1 MKKNG
6 STIVFR
12 ELINNVGN
20 SHVNMILSAIIM
32 ALKDNVSVLVIDM
45 SKDYLYSIIEHSLIS
60 SNHNDFKILVE
71 TNNLDSKSIDLYSDC
86 IIEEYVS
93 YVRCSKVKNV
103 NNIIRHAKEEYDYIF
118 IMSEDEE
125 SDISSD
131 IEVISLPRDIKRVKD
146 KLDLSDKGCR
156 LFILGEHNPQFKHEN
171 IKRIRKAM
179 GVDVYPI
186 SASINESVNKAI
198 YDDSLVDF
206 IIGSYDCDRKDKNFA
221 LISEV
226 LSINHRINQVIEE
239 SVKGGGHEKRTL

>member
-20 SHVNMILSAIIM
+20 SHINMVLSAVTM
-32 ALKDNVSVLVIDM
+32 ALKENVNVLVVDM
-45 SKDYLYSIIEHSLIS
+45 SKDYLYTIIEHSLIN
-60 SNHNDFKILVE
+60 SNHNDFKILLE

-93 YVRCSKVKNV
+93 YVRCNQVGHV

-118 IMSEDEE
+118 IMSEEGQ
-125 SDISSD
+125 SDINSD
-131 IEVISLPRDIKRVKD
+131 IDVISLPRDLRRVKD
-146 KLDLSDKGCR
+146 HLSFTDQQSR
-156 LFILGEHNPQFKHEN
+156 IFILGEHNPQFKHEN
-171 IKRIRKAM
+171 IKRIRKAL

-186 SASINESVNKAI
+186 STSVNESLNKAI

-206 IIGSYDCDRKDKNFA
+206 IIGSYDCDRKDKNFS
-221 LISEV
+221 LINDV
-226 LSINHRINQVIEE
+226 LNINHRINQVIEE
-239 SVKGGGHEKRTL
+239 AIKGGKDEKG